1 MELLLP
7 VNGFCIGSRAAPA
20 RTGRKRFFFEKKKE
34 KTFDSCCCGKG
45 YSL

>member
-1 MELLLP
+1 M
-7 VNGFCIGSRAAPA
+7 GFALDIRRPAAPA